1 MTLMEAF
8 GIGRKQ
14 RPSSV
19 ADVQRDAAN
28 ALADRDAIIARLTE
42 QLADRDVEITQL
54 KADVAA
60 AEAAGVAKLQFLANM
75 SHELRTPLNA
85 IVGYALLLHEDAVA
99 AGQSEAAGDIDRIL
113 RAARHLVSL
122 INDILDISKIEAG
135 RTDLE

>member
-1 MTLMEAF
+1 MTLMDSF
-8 GIGRKQ
+8 GIGRK
-14 RPSSV
+14 RKPADAPDFTVVPV
-19 ADVQRDAAN
+19 ADE
-28 ALADRDAIIARLTE
+28 RDAIIARLSE
-42 QLADRDVEITQL
+42 QLADRDLEISQL
-54 KADVAA
+54 KAEVAA
-60 AEAAGVAKLQFLANM
+60 VEAAGVAKLQFLANM